1 MALNPVRLRST
12 AGDRQRGNCLE
23 AAHLL
28 VPHNTLNITMISQS
42 GFGPQNC
49 CYPVSTEG
57 DSEPSDSQSLREL
70 SNVHMKVDA
79 RSLPDTYPFSA
90 SASQQTWAEGED
102 LQSGQVATFLPK
114 APLLV
119 PGVFPPPAKPG
130 RQLMHRPQNRPL
142 LRGHHQDWCQSG
154 VYTSIYYICT
164 YIYASIY
171 YGWPRLMLCSYIMAE
186 GVCEVSGLFR
196 VCFKLSTFMACCFVN
211 AGDGL
216 QCFNYLFT
224 ARGLITTPVN
234 PHYFWPLLCL
244 SQQESQQHK
253 CLSPHNLH
261 LCLCFASFI
270 KILLKSK

>member
-28 VPHNTLNITMISQS
+28 PPHNTLNITMISQS

-119 PGVFPPPAKPG
+119 PGVFPPPPQSQADSSCIA
-130 RQLMHRPQNRPL
+130 HRT
-142 LRGHHQDWCQSG
+142 GHCSG
-154 VYTSIYYICT
+154 DTTRTGVRVVSTQVYIIYVH
-164 YIYASIY
+164 IY
-171 YGWPRLMLCSYIMAE
+171 MQVYIM
-186 GVCEVSGLFR
+186 GGL
-196 VCFKLSTFMACCFVN
+196 
-211 AGDGL
+211 G
-216 QCFNYLFT
+216 
-224 ARGLITTPVN
+224 
-234 PHYFWPLLCL
+234 
-244 SQQESQQHK
+244 
-253 CLSPHNLH
+253 
-261 LCLCFASFI
+261 LCFAPT
-270 KILLKSK
+270 